1 MKWFLNPPVVMK
13 KFNILLKQS
22 EIEQRFKKKYNEQ
35 DDKHVGYLLNGKE
48 IH

>member
-1 MKWFLNPPVVMK
+1 MKWFLNPPMVMK

-22 EIEQRFKKKYNEQ
+22 EIEQRFKKKASEQ
-35 DDKHVGYLLNGKE
+35 DGKHVGYLLNGKE

>member
-22 EIEQRFKKKYNEQ
+22 EIEQRFKKKSSEQ
-35 DDKHVGYLLNGKE
+35 DGKHVGYLLNGKE